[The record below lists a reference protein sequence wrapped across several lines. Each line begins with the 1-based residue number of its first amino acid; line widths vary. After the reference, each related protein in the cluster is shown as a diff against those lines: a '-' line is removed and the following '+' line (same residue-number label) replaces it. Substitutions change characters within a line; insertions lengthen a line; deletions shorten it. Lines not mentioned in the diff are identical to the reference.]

1 MHPQPGDSRRVSR
14 DRDWQ
19 RGLGLAALV
28 SGLWLA
34 AADVHA
40 QSLGELA
47 ARERAR
53 RAAIASPSR
62 VYTNRPR
69 TDQDAPATP
78 APLTPAV
85 VPLKPPSTIETAEA
99 AVPPIVSETPM
110 VVAQAPAVV
119 SSTVISAAPAVMS
132 GFPR

>member
-1 MHPQPGDSRRVSR
+1 MNPRPGNSRRVSR
-14 DRDWQ
+14 GRGWQ

-62 VYTNRPR
+62 VYTNPTSDGPGRVLHASVPHSRRP
-69 TDQDAPATP
+69 
-78 APLTPAV
+78 
-85 VPLKPPSTIETAEA
+85 
-99 AVPPIVSETPM
+99 
-110 VVAQAPAVV
+110 
-119 SSTVISAAPAVMS
+119 
-132 GFPR
+132 